1 VECNALVIPHT
12 SVKFGDGNVHLKK
25 EKIPEISVCVL
36 LFFPDMYT
44 SQYFK
49 KKSSEQIYNVQ
60 MIEGIEYGRMLQ
72 QQDYIHLFS
81 KTIATNASILKKRP
95 YMNRIKIQSL

>member
-1 VECNALVIPHT
+1 MYIWKRKIYQ
-12 SVKFGDGNVHLKK
+12 KFLYVY
-25 EKIPEISVCVL
+25 C
-36 LFFPDMYT
+36 FFSDMYT

-49 KKSSEQIYNVQ
+49 KNSSEQIYNVQ

-72 QQDYIHLFS
+72 QQDYIHLFFS
-81 KTIATNASILKKRP
+81 KTIAANASILKKRP